1 MLLRIFE
8 GEYFRREKRSRS
20 ILRVV
25 LRFGSTSIILLAQQ
39 PVNDPECDYRETQS
53 DNSQRGCHLN
63 IEDDEFSREGQN
75 ANEYD
80 SLDLDDAVKTF
91 HCLKDA
97 VIEFHGDQQRHD
109 HPENELEFLVV

>member
-1 MLLRIFE
+1 ML
-8 GEYFRREKRSRS
+8 
-20 ILRVV
+20 
-25 LRFGSTSIILLAQQ
+25 
-39 PVNDPECDYRETQS
+39 D
-53 DNSQRGCHLN
+53 
-63 IEDDEFSREGQN
+63 
-75 ANEYD
+75 EYD